1 MALTEMARDAE
12 RERIARH
19 VLDLVKERG
28 SEVPWTVAMA
38 ESGLTRARFEAL
50 FVDYDDLFDAVAQ
63 TWLAP
68 QLAVMEEVLSSS
80 LPPQRKMFEFF
91 RRRFVIAQG
100 RFREDPQFFTVL
112 CEMGAANFE
121 RVRSYVD
128 LADHYLCEL
137 IAEAQAEGFFAGLEI
152 DERDIGDNLVHGR
165 LDAHQP
171 ARDDRLVPRDPR
183 KPDEGREE
191 PAEKAFEG
199 QRRAEQ
205 VRQHG
210 IEHDVEERNQLEAL
224 AARKHVTTQCQLD
237 VRSLQPFATGRVD
250 RLRAAERVGG
260 EQTRVV
266 DVPRSKPPLVLA
278 L

>member
-1 MALTEMARDAE
+1 MALTQTAREAE

-50 FVDYDDLFDAVAQ
+50 FADYDDLFDAVAQ

-68 QLAVMEEVLSSS
+68 QLAVMEEVLSSN
-80 LPPQRKMFEFF
+80 LPPQRKMYEFF

-137 IAEAQAEGFFAGLEI
+137 IAEAQAEGFFAGLGI
-152 DERDIGDNLVHGR
+152 DEALSLINQMVTVYTMPDALIYLGDKLNEAKLARIVDTMFIGLSGEAGA
-165 LDAHQP
+165 DA
-171 ARDDRLVPRDPR
+171 A
-183 KPDEGREE
+183 
-191 PAEKAFEG
+191 
-199 QRRAEQ
+199 
-205 VRQHG
+205 G
-210 IEHDVEERNQLEAL
+210 INAL
-224 AARKHVTTQCQLD
+224 KVA
-237 VRSLQPFATGRVD
+237 S
-250 RLRAAERVGG
+250 
-260 EQTRVV
+260 
-266 DVPRSKPPLVLA
+266 
-278 L
+278 

>member
-1 MALTEMARDAE
+1 MALTETARDAE

-28 SEVPWTVAMA
+28 AEVPWTVAMA

-50 FVDYDDLFDAVAQ
+50 FADYDDLFDAVAQ

-68 QLAVMEEVLSSS
+68 QLAVMEEVLASS
-80 LPPQRKMFEFF
+80 LPPQRKMYEFF

-100 RFREDPQFFTVL
+100 RFRDDPQFFTVL

-152 DERDIGDNLVHGR
+152 DEALSMINQMVTVYTMPDALIYLGDKLNEQKLARIVDTMFIGLSGEAGA
-165 LDAHQP
+165 DA
-171 ARDDRLVPRDPR
+171 AGLNTLKV
-183 KPDEGREE
+183 
-191 PAEKAFEG
+191 A
-199 QRRAEQ
+199 
-205 VRQHG
+205 
-210 IEHDVEERNQLEAL
+210 
-224 AARKHVTTQCQLD
+224 
-237 VRSLQPFATGRVD
+237 S
-250 RLRAAERVGG
+250 
-260 EQTRVV
+260 
-266 DVPRSKPPLVLA
+266 
-278 L
+278 